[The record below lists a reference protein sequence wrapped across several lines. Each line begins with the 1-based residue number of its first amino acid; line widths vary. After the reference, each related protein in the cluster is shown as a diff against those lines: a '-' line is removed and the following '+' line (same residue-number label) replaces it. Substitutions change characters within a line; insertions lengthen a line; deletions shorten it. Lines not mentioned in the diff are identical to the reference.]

1 MRKRGRPP
9 VPRKLRKIERLEIR
23 LSSDELKLLD
33 RLADDADLSRGELLR
48 KLIQK
53 EARRYGLERSS

>member
-48 KLIQK
+48 KLIRR
-53 EARRYGLERSS
+53 EARRRGLEGSS